1 MGILVL
7 LALMSEMQV
16 KHAAETSL
24 TLGVVFVR
32 YMSRWHGN
40 HQAMCVRS
48 IHGNNHLQSPH
59 CFCLAQECRRCCHW
73 QQIL

>member
-1 MGILVL
+1 MISLGNLSRTGFDVGKK
-7 LALMSEMQV
+7 MQV

-40 HQAMCVRS
+40 HQAIC
-48 IHGNNHLQSPH
+48 
-59 CFCLAQECRRCCHW
+59 A
-73 QQIL
+73 